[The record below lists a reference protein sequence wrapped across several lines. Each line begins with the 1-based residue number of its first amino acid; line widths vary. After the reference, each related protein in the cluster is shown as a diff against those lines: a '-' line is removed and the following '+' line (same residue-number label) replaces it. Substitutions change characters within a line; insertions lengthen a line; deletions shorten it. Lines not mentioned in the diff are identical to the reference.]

1 MSKKKEE
8 ELQAIKD
15 VSRPAIDAIS
25 MKQPKDQTDEEW
37 LDVKAKAKAEGRNV
51 SDAEYET
58 RYQALLKRYNIKP
71 ENYETSS
78 GGAAT
83 YYEEGK
89 KDSQSEKQGK
99 APTEQKKAPTEQK
112 KAPTEQKKAPT
123 EQKKASSKPT
133 KSKTSTESNTAS
145 KGTKTPPPQYTGRAQ
160 TSKTG
165 SNIPPKNDGKK
176 PPKKDEKNPP
186 KNVDKTPTISDS
198 EQRSYHKPAMEQIA
212 DNKPP
217 THMKH
222 YRGKDLSEVNPIST
236 YIKNSA
242 AKGRQQMEERSIKR
256 RTDVSKYSSQST
268 SKETKETKKKQGKV
282 LTGVTNDDIRSGRSP
297 LTIQAQQ
304 TKKKSPL
311 DTILD
316 KEKKKKFKY
325 KQ

>member
-15 VSRPAIDAIS
+15 VSRPAIDAAS

-37 LDVKAKAKAEGRNV
+37 QGVKAKAKAEGRNV

-112 KAPTEQKKAPT
+112 KA
-123 EQKKASSKPT
+123 SSKPT
-133 KSKTSTESNTAS
+133 KSKTSTKSNTAS
-145 KGTKTPPPQYTGRAQ
+145 KGTKTPPPQSTGRAQ

-165 SNIPPKNDGKK
+165 SNIPPKKGYPKGGYKEENQDVEGINGNAVKTMLYNDRVKLKSRNGRPAK
-176 PPKKDEKNPP
+176 E
-186 KNVDKTPTISDS
+186 SF
-198 EQRSYHKPAMEQIA
+198 KPAETTLASIRSEYQKNLIA
-212 DNKPP
+212 
-217 THMKH
+217 KH
-222 YRGKDLSEVNPIST
+222 KKEVADIRAGRAVKST
-236 YIKNSA
+236 N
-242 AKGRQQMEERSIKR
+242 
-256 RTDVSKYSSQST
+256 
-268 SKETKETKKKQGKV
+268 KKKVATESTFK
-282 LTGVTNDDIRSGRSP
+282 TNSLSIANLRNDY
-297 LTIQAQQ
+297 QQ
-304 TKKKSPL
+304 ELIKKRK
-311 DTILD
+311 
-316 KEKKKKFKY
+316 KEMQK
-325 KQ
+325 

>member
-15 VSRPAIDAIS
+15 VSRPAIDAAS

-37 LDVKAKAKAEGRNV
+37 RGVKAKAKAEGRNV

-78 GGAAT
+78 GGATT

-99 APTEQKKAPTEQK
+99 APS
-112 KAPTEQKKAPT
+112 EQKKAPT

-133 KSKTSTESNTAS
+133 KSKTSTKSNTAS
-145 KGTKTPPPQYTGRAQ
+145 KGTKTPPPQSTGRAQ

-165 SNIPPKNDGKK
+165 SNIPPKKEVK
-176 PPKKDEKNPP
+176 EASKQES
-186 KNVDKTPTISDS
+186 TPSKS
-198 EQRSYHKPAMEQIA
+198 ERPNYPKPAMEHIA
-212 DNKPP
+212 DSKSP
-217 THMKH
+217 THMKN
-222 YRGKDLSEVNPIST
+222 YRGIDLSEVNPIST
-236 YIKNSA
+236 HIKNST

-256 RTDVSKYSSQST
+256 RADVSKYSSQST

-282 LTGVTNDDIRSGRSP
+282 LTGITNDDIRLGRSS

-316 KEKKKKFKY
+316 KEKKKFKY

>member
-15 VSRPAIDAIS
+15 VSRPAIDAAS

-37 LDVKAKAKAEGRNV
+37 RGVKAKAKAEGRNV

-99 APTEQKKAPTEQK
+99 APSEQK

-133 KSKTSTESNTAS
+133 KSKTSTKSNTAS
-145 KGTKTPPPQYTGRAQ
+145 KGTKTPPPQSTGRAQ

-165 SNIPPKNDGKK
+165 SNIPPKKEVK
-176 PPKKDEKNPP
+176 EASKQES
-186 KNVDKTPTISDS
+186 TPSKS
-198 EQRSYHKPAMEQIA
+198 ERPNYPKPAMEHIA
-212 DNKPP
+212 DSKPP
-217 THMKH
+217 THMK
-222 YRGKDLSEVNPIST
+222 YYNRGRDLSGVNPIST
-236 YIKNSA
+236 HIKNSAAYIKNNA
-242 AKGRQQMEERSIKR
+242 AKGRQQMEEGSIKHR
-256 RTDVSKYSSQST
+256 ADIAKYSSQST
-268 SKETKETKKKQGKV
+268 SKETKETKKK
-282 LTGVTNDDIRSGRSP
+282 SP
-297 LTIQAQQ
+297 LEII
-304 TKKKSPL
+304 S
-311 DTILD
+311 D
-316 KEKKKKFKY
+316 KEKKKFKY

>member
-15 VSRPAIDAIS
+15 VSRPAIDAAS

-37 LDVKAKAKAEGRNV
+37 QGVKAKAKAEGRNV

-112 KAPTEQKKAPT
+112 KAPTEQKKA
-123 EQKKASSKPT
+123 SSKPT
-133 KSKTSTESNTAS
+133 KSKTSTKSNTAS
-145 KGTKTPPPQYTGRAQ
+145 KGTKTPPPQSTGRAQ

-165 SNIPPKNDGKK
+165 SNIPPKKGYPKGGYKEENQDVEGINRNAVKTMLYNDRVKLKSRNGRPAK
-176 PPKKDEKNPP
+176 E
-186 KNVDKTPTISDS
+186 SF
-198 EQRSYHKPAMEQIA
+198 KPAETTVASIRSEYQKNLTAKHKKEVA
-212 DNKPP
+212 DIRAGRAVK
-217 THMKH
+217 
-222 YRGKDLSEVNPIST
+222 ST
-236 YIKNSA
+236 N
-242 AKGRQQMEERSIKR
+242 
-256 RTDVSKYSSQST
+256 
-268 SKETKETKKKQGKV
+268 KKKVATEPTFK
-282 LTGVTNDDIRSGRSP
+282 TNSLSIANLRNDY
-297 LTIQAQQ
+297 QQ
-304 TKKKSPL
+304 ELIKKRK
-311 DTILD
+311 
-316 KEKKKKFKY
+316 KEMQK
-325 KQ
+325 

>member
-15 VSRPAIDAIS
+15 VSRPAIDAAS

-37 LDVKAKAKAEGRNV
+37 QGVKAKAKAEGRNV

-99 APTEQKKAPTEQK
+99 APSEQK

-133 KSKTSTESNTAS
+133 KSKTSTKSNTAS
-145 KGTKTPPPQYTGRAQ
+145 KGTKTPPPQSTGRAQ
-160 TSKTG
+160 TSKGG
-165 SNIPPKNDGKK
+165 SKV
-176 PPKKDEKNPP
+176 PPKKGYP
-186 KNVDKTPTISDS
+186 KGGYKEENQDVEGINGNAVKTMLYNDRVKLKSRNGRPAKESLPTFKTNSLS
-198 EQRSYHKPAMEQIA
+198 IA
-212 DNKPP
+212 NLRND
-217 THMKH
+217 
-222 YRGKDLSEVNPIST
+222 YQQEL
-236 YIKNSA
+236 IK
-242 AKGRQQMEERSIKR
+242 KR
-256 RTDVSKYSSQST
+256 K
-268 SKETKETKKKQGKV
+268 KEMQK
-282 LTGVTNDDIRSGRSP
+282 
-297 LTIQAQQ
+297 
-304 TKKKSPL
+304 
-311 DTILD
+311 
-316 KEKKKKFKY
+316 
-325 KQ
+325 

>member
-15 VSRPAIDAIS
+15 VSRPAIDAAS

-37 LDVKAKAKAEGRNV
+37 QGVKAKAKAEGRNV

-112 KAPTEQKKAPT
+112 KAPTEQKKA
-123 EQKKASSKPT
+123 SSKPT
-133 KSKTSTESNTAS
+133 KSKTSTKSNTAS
-145 KGTKTPPPQYTGRAQ
+145 KGTKTPPPQSTGRAQ

-165 SNIPPKNDGKK
+165 SNIPPKKGYPKGGYKEENQDVEGINGNAVKTMLYNDRVKLKSRNGRPAK
-176 PPKKDEKNPP
+176 E
-186 KNVDKTPTISDS
+186 SF
-198 EQRSYHKPAMEQIA
+198 KPAETTLASIRSEYQKNLIA
-212 DNKPP
+212 
-217 THMKH
+217 KH
-222 YRGKDLSEVNPIST
+222 KKEVADIRAGRAVKST
-236 YIKNSA
+236 N
-242 AKGRQQMEERSIKR
+242 
-256 RTDVSKYSSQST
+256 
-268 SKETKETKKKQGKV
+268 KKKVATESTFK
-282 LTGVTNDDIRSGRSP
+282 TNSLSIANLRNDY
-297 LTIQAQQ
+297 QQ
-304 TKKKSPL
+304 ELIKKRK
-311 DTILD
+311 
-316 KEKKKKFKY
+316 KEMQK
-325 KQ
+325 

>member
-15 VSRPAIDAIS
+15 VSRPAIDAAS

-37 LDVKAKAKAEGRNV
+37 QGVKAKAKAEGRNV

-99 APTEQKKAPTEQK
+99 APSEQKKAPTEQKKAPTEQKKAPTEQKKAPTEQK

-133 KSKTSTESNTAS
+133 KSKTSTKSNTAS
-145 KGTKTPPPQYTGRAQ
+145 KGTKTPPPQSTGRAQ
-160 TSKTG
+160 TSKGG
-165 SNIPPKNDGKK
+165 SKV
-176 PPKKDEKNPP
+176 PPKKGYP
-186 KNVDKTPTISDS
+186 KGGYKEENQDVEGINGNAVKTMLYNDRVKLKSRNGRPAKESLPTFKTNSLS
-198 EQRSYHKPAMEQIA
+198 IA
-212 DNKPP
+212 NLRND
-217 THMKH
+217 
-222 YRGKDLSEVNPIST
+222 Y
-236 YIKNSA
+236 
-242 AKGRQQMEERSIKR
+242 QQELLKKR
-256 RTDVSKYSSQST
+256 K
-268 SKETKETKKKQGKV
+268 KEMQK
-282 LTGVTNDDIRSGRSP
+282 
-297 LTIQAQQ
+297 
-304 TKKKSPL
+304 
-311 DTILD
+311 
-316 KEKKKKFKY
+316 
-325 KQ
+325 

>member
-15 VSRPAIDAIS
+15 VSRPAIDAAS

-37 LDVKAKAKAEGRNV
+37 QGVKAKAKAEGRNV

-99 APTEQKKAPTEQK
+99 APSEQK

-133 KSKTSTESNTAS
+133 KSKTSTKSNTAS
-145 KGTKTPPPQYTGRAQ
+145 KGTKTPPPQSTGSTQ

-165 SNIPPKNDGKK
+165 SNIPPKKGYPKGGYKEENQDVEGINRNAVKTMLYNDRVKLKSRNGRPAK
-176 PPKKDEKNPP
+176 E
-186 KNVDKTPTISDS
+186 SF
-198 EQRSYHKPAMEQIA
+198 KPAETTVASIRSEYQKNLTAKHKKEVA
-212 DNKPP
+212 DIRAGRAVK
-217 THMKH
+217 
-222 YRGKDLSEVNPIST
+222 ST
-236 YIKNSA
+236 N
-242 AKGRQQMEERSIKR
+242 
-256 RTDVSKYSSQST
+256 
-268 SKETKETKKKQGKV
+268 KKKVATEPTFK
-282 LTGVTNDDIRSGRSP
+282 TNSLSIANLRNDY
-297 LTIQAQQ
+297 QQ
-304 TKKKSPL
+304 ELIKKRK
-311 DTILD
+311 
-316 KEKKKKFKY
+316 KEMQK
-325 KQ
+325 

>member
-15 VSRPAIDAIS
+15 VSRPAIDAAS

-37 LDVKAKAKAEGRNV
+37 QGVKAKAKAEGRNV

-99 APTEQKKAPTEQK
+99 APSEQK

-133 KSKTSTESNTAS
+133 KSKTSTKSNTAS
-145 KGTKTPPPQYTGRAQ
+145 KGTKTPPPQSTGRAQ
-160 TSKTG
+160 TTKTG
-165 SNIPPKNDGKK
+165 SNIPPKKGYPKGGYKEENQDVEGINGNAVKTMLYNDRVKLK
-176 PPKKDEKNPP
+176 
-186 KNVDKTPTISDS
+186 S
-198 EQRSYHKPAMEQIA
+198 
-212 DNKPP
+212 
-217 THMKH
+217 
-222 YRGKDLSEVNPIST
+222 
-236 YIKNSA
+236 
-242 AKGRQQMEERSIKR
+242 
-256 RTDVSKYSSQST
+256 
-268 SKETKETKKKQGKV
+268 
-282 LTGVTNDDIRSGRSP
+282 RSGRPAKEFFKPAETTLASIRSEYQKN
-297 LTIQAQQ
+297 LIAKHKKEIADIRAGRAVKSTN
-304 TKKKSPL
+304 KKKVATEPTFKPNSL
-311 DTILD
+311 SIATLRNDYQQELITKRK
-316 KEKKKKFKY
+316 KEMQK
-325 KQ
+325 

>member
-15 VSRPAIDAIS
+15 VSRPAIDAAS

-37 LDVKAKAKAEGRNV
+37 QGVKTKAKAEGRNV

-112 KAPTEQKKAPT
+112 KA
-123 EQKKASSKPT
+123 SSKPT
-133 KSKTSTESNTAS
+133 KSKTSTKSNTAS
-145 KGTKTPPPQYTGRAQ
+145 KGTKTPPPQSTRRAQ

-165 SNIPPKNDGKK
+165 SNIPPKKGYPKGGYKEENQDVEGINRNAVKTMLYNDRVKLKSRNGRPAK
-176 PPKKDEKNPP
+176 E
-186 KNVDKTPTISDS
+186 SF
-198 EQRSYHKPAMEQIA
+198 KPAETTVASIRSEYQKNLTAKHKKEVA
-212 DNKPP
+212 DIRAGRAVK
-217 THMKH
+217 
-222 YRGKDLSEVNPIST
+222 ST
-236 YIKNSA
+236 N
-242 AKGRQQMEERSIKR
+242 
-256 RTDVSKYSSQST
+256 
-268 SKETKETKKKQGKV
+268 KKKVATEPTFK
-282 LTGVTNDDIRSGRSP
+282 TNSLSIANLRNDY
-297 LTIQAQQ
+297 QQ
-304 TKKKSPL
+304 ELIKKRK
-311 DTILD
+311 
-316 KEKKKKFKY
+316 KEMQK
-325 KQ
+325 

>member
-15 VSRPAIDAIS
+15 VSRPAIDAAS

-37 LDVKAKAKAEGRNV
+37 QGVKAKAKAEGRNV

-99 APTEQKKAPTEQK
+99 APTEQKKA
-112 KAPTEQKKAPT
+112 
-123 EQKKASSKPT
+123 SSKPT
-133 KSKTSTESNTAS
+133 KSKTSTKSNTAS
-145 KGTKTPPPQYTGRAQ
+145 KGTKTPPPQSTGRAQ

-165 SNIPPKNDGKK
+165 SNIPPKKEVK
-176 PPKKDEKNPP
+176 EAPKQES
-186 KNVDKTPTISDS
+186 TPSKS
-198 EQRSYHKPAMEQIA
+198 ERTNYPKPAMEHIA
-212 DNKPP
+212 DSKTPVSF
-217 THMKH
+217 K
-222 YRGKDLSEVNPIST
+222 Y
-236 YIKNSA
+236 Y
-242 AKGRQQMEERSIKR
+242 KGRDMSNIKPVSSFIKKSSGEGKGRMEERSIKR
-256 RTDVSKYSSQST
+256 RADVSKYSSQST
-268 SKETKETKKKQGKV
+268 SKETKKKQGKV
-282 LTGVTNDDIRSGRSP
+282 LTGITNDDIRLGRSP

-316 KEKKKKFKY
+316 KEKKKFKY

>member
-15 VSRPAIDAIS
+15 VSRPAIDAAS

-37 LDVKAKAKAEGRNV
+37 QGVKAKAKAEGRNV

-99 APTEQKKAPTEQK
+99 APSEQK

-133 KSKTSTESNTAS
+133 KSKTSTKSNTAS
-145 KGTKTPPPQYTGRAQ
+145 KGTKTAPPQSIGRAQ
-160 TSKTG
+160 TSKGG
-165 SNIPPKNDGKK
+165 SKV
-176 PPKKDEKNPP
+176 PPKKGYP
-186 KNVDKTPTISDS
+186 KGGYKEENQDVEGINGNAVKTMLYNDRVKLKSRNGRPAKESF
-198 EQRSYHKPAMEQIA
+198 KPAFKTNSLSIA
-212 DNKPP
+212 NLRND
-217 THMKH
+217 
-222 YRGKDLSEVNPIST
+222 Y
-236 YIKNSA
+236 
-242 AKGRQQMEERSIKR
+242 QQELLKKR
-256 RTDVSKYSSQST
+256 K
-268 SKETKETKKKQGKV
+268 KEMQK
-282 LTGVTNDDIRSGRSP
+282 
-297 LTIQAQQ
+297 
-304 TKKKSPL
+304 
-311 DTILD
+311 
-316 KEKKKKFKY
+316 
-325 KQ
+325 

>member
-15 VSRPAIDAIS
+15 VSRPAIDAVS

-37 LDVKAKAKAEGRNV
+37 RGVKAKAKAEGRNV

-99 APTEQKKAPTEQK
+99 APSEQK

-133 KSKTSTESNTAS
+133 KSKTSTKSNTAS
-145 KGTKTPPPQYTGRAQ
+145 KGTKTPPPQSTGRAQ

-165 SNIPPKNDGKK
+165 SNIPPKKEVK
-176 PPKKDEKNPP
+176 EASKQES
-186 KNVDKTPTISDS
+186 TPSKS
-198 EQRSYHKPAMEQIA
+198 ERPNYPKPAMEHIA
-212 DNKPP
+212 DSKPP
-217 THMKH
+217 THMT
-222 YRGKDLSEVNPIST
+222 YYNRGIDLSEVNPIST
-236 YIKNSA
+236 YIKNNA

-256 RTDVSKYSSQST
+256 RADVSKYSSQST

-282 LTGVTNDDIRSGRSP
+282 LTGITNDDIRLGRSS

-316 KEKKKKFKY
+316 KEKKKFKY

>member
-15 VSRPAIDAIS
+15 VSRPAIDAAS

-37 LDVKAKAKAEGRNV
+37 QGVKAKAKAEGRNV

-99 APTEQKKAPTEQK
+99 APS
-112 KAPTEQKKAPT
+112 EQKKAPT

-133 KSKTSTESNTAS
+133 KSKTSTKSNTAS
-145 KGTKTPPPQYTGRAQ
+145 KGTKTPPPQSTGRAQ

-165 SNIPPKNDGKK
+165 SNIPPKKGYPKGGYKEENQDVEGINRNAVKTMLYNDRVKLKSRNGRPAK
-176 PPKKDEKNPP
+176 E
-186 KNVDKTPTISDS
+186 SF
-198 EQRSYHKPAMEQIA
+198 KPAETTVASIRSEYQKNLTAKHKKEVA
-212 DNKPP
+212 DIRAGRAVK
-217 THMKH
+217 
-222 YRGKDLSEVNPIST
+222 ST
-236 YIKNSA
+236 N
-242 AKGRQQMEERSIKR
+242 
-256 RTDVSKYSSQST
+256 
-268 SKETKETKKKQGKV
+268 KKKVATEPTFK
-282 LTGVTNDDIRSGRSP
+282 TNSLSIANLRNDY
-297 LTIQAQQ
+297 QQ
-304 TKKKSPL
+304 ELIKKRK
-311 DTILD
+311 
-316 KEKKKKFKY
+316 KEMQK
-325 KQ
+325 

>member
-15 VSRPAIDAIS
+15 VSRPAIDAAS

-37 LDVKAKAKAEGRNV
+37 HGVKAKAKAEGRNV

-99 APTEQKKAPTEQK
+99 ASS
-112 KAPTEQKKAPT
+112 EQKKAPT

-133 KSKTSTESNTAS
+133 KSKTSTKSNTAS
-145 KGTKTPPPQYTGRAQ
+145 KGTKTPPPQSTGRAQ

-165 SNIPPKNDGKK
+165 SNIPPKKEVKEAPKKGEKTHPVGGWKEENQDVNNINNSRAKTMLYNDRVKLKTQKERPKSSSFTRAKTTVASLRNEYQQELIKKHKKEMAGLGTDKPQVKKQKSTESKK
-176 PPKKDEKNPP
+176 PQSKSLSIASLRNEYQQELIKK
-186 KNVDKTPTISDS
+186 
-198 EQRSYHKPAMEQIA
+198 HKKEM
-212 DNKPP
+212 
-217 THMKH
+217 
-222 YRGKDLSEVNPIST
+222 
-236 YIKNSA
+236 
-242 AKGRQQMEERSIKR
+242 
-256 RTDVSKYSSQST
+256 SK
-268 SKETKETKKKQGKV
+268 
-282 LTGVTNDDIRSGRSP
+282 
-297 LTIQAQQ
+297 
-304 TKKKSPL
+304 
-311 DTILD
+311 
-316 KEKKKKFKY
+316 
-325 KQ
+325 

>member
-15 VSRPAIDAIS
+15 VSRPAIDAAS

-37 LDVKAKAKAEGRNV
+37 QGVKAKAKAEGRNV

-99 APTEQKKAPTEQK
+99 APSEQK

-133 KSKTSTESNTAS
+133 KSKTSTKSNTAS
-145 KGTKTPPPQYTGRAQ
+145 KGTKTPPPQSTGRAQ

-165 SNIPPKNDGKK
+165 SNIPPKKGYPKGGYKEENQDVEGINRNAVKTMLYNDRVKLKSRNGRPAKESLPTFKTNSLSIANLRNDYQQELIKK
-176 PPKKDEKNPP
+176 RKKEMQK
-186 KNVDKTPTISDS
+186 
-198 EQRSYHKPAMEQIA
+198 
-212 DNKPP
+212 
-217 THMKH
+217 
-222 YRGKDLSEVNPIST
+222 
-236 YIKNSA
+236 
-242 AKGRQQMEERSIKR
+242 
-256 RTDVSKYSSQST
+256 
-268 SKETKETKKKQGKV
+268 
-282 LTGVTNDDIRSGRSP
+282 
-297 LTIQAQQ
+297 
-304 TKKKSPL
+304 
-311 DTILD
+311 
-316 KEKKKKFKY
+316 
-325 KQ
+325 

>member
-15 VSRPAIDAIS
+15 VSRPAIDAAS

-37 LDVKAKAKAEGRNV
+37 QGVKAKAKAEGRNV

-99 APTEQKKAPTEQK
+99 APSEQKKAPTEQK

-133 KSKTSTESNTAS
+133 KSKTSTKSNTAS
-145 KGTKTPPPQYTGRAQ
+145 KGTKTPPPQSTGRAQ
-160 TSKTG
+160 TSKT
-165 SNIPPKNDGKK
+165 SSKVPPKNDGKK
-176 PPKKDEKNPP
+176 PPKKDEKKPP
-186 KNVDKTPTISDS
+186 KNEDKTPTISDS
-198 EQRSYHKPAMEQIA
+198 KQRSYHKPAMEQIA

-217 THMKH
+217 THKKY
-222 YRGKDLSEVNPIST
+222 YRGIDLSEVNPIST
-236 YIKNSA
+236 RIKNSA

-256 RTDVSKYSSQST
+256 RADVSKYSSQST
-268 SKETKETKKKQGKV
+268 SKETK
-282 LTGVTNDDIRSGRSP
+282 
-297 LTIQAQQ
+297 
-304 TKKKSPL
+304 KKSPL

-316 KEKKKKFKY
+316 IEKKKFKY
-325 KQ
+325 TQ

>member
-15 VSRPAIDAIS
+15 VSRPAIDAAS

-37 LDVKAKAKAEGRNV
+37 QGVKAKAKAEGRNV

-99 APTEQKKAPTEQK
+99 APSEQK

-133 KSKTSTESNTAS
+133 KSKTSTKSNTAS
-145 KGTKTPPPQYTGRAQ
+145 KGTKTPPPQSTGRAQ

-165 SNIPPKNDGKK
+165 SKV
-176 PPKKDEKNPP
+176 PPKKGYP
-186 KNVDKTPTISDS
+186 KGGYKEENQDVEGINRNAVKTMLYNDRVKLKSRNGRPAKESF
-198 EQRSYHKPAMEQIA
+198 KPAETTVASIRSEYQKNLTAKHKKEVA
-212 DNKPP
+212 DIRAGRAVK
-217 THMKH
+217 
-222 YRGKDLSEVNPIST
+222 ST
-236 YIKNSA
+236 N
-242 AKGRQQMEERSIKR
+242 
-256 RTDVSKYSSQST
+256 
-268 SKETKETKKKQGKV
+268 KKKVATEPTFK
-282 LTGVTNDDIRSGRSP
+282 TNSLSIANLRNDY
-297 LTIQAQQ
+297 QQ
-304 TKKKSPL
+304 ELIKKRK
-311 DTILD
+311 
-316 KEKKKKFKY
+316 KEMQK
-325 KQ
+325 

>member
-15 VSRPAIDAIS
+15 VSRPAIDAES

-37 LDVKAKAKAEGRNV
+37 QGVKAKAKAEGRNV

-99 APTEQKKAPTEQK
+99 APS
-112 KAPTEQKKAPT
+112 EQKKAPT

-133 KSKTSTESNTAS
+133 KSKTSTKSNTAS
-145 KGTKTPPPQYTGRAQ
+145 KGTKTPPPQSTGRAQ

-165 SNIPPKNDGKK
+165 SNIPPKKGYPKGGYKEENQDVEGINRNAVKTMLYNDRVKLKSRNGRPAK
-176 PPKKDEKNPP
+176 E
-186 KNVDKTPTISDS
+186 SF
-198 EQRSYHKPAMEQIA
+198 KPAETTVASIRSEYQKNLTAKHKKEVA
-212 DNKPP
+212 DIRAGRAVK
-217 THMKH
+217 
-222 YRGKDLSEVNPIST
+222 ST
-236 YIKNSA
+236 N
-242 AKGRQQMEERSIKR
+242 
-256 RTDVSKYSSQST
+256 
-268 SKETKETKKKQGKV
+268 KKKVATEPTFK
-282 LTGVTNDDIRSGRSP
+282 TNSLSIANLRNDY
-297 LTIQAQQ
+297 QQ
-304 TKKKSPL
+304 ELIKKRK
-311 DTILD
+311 
-316 KEKKKKFKY
+316 KEMQK
-325 KQ
+325 

>member
-15 VSRPAIDAIS
+15 VSRPAIDAAS

-37 LDVKAKAKAEGRNV
+37 QGVKAKAKAEGRNV

-99 APTEQKKAPTEQK
+99 APS
-112 KAPTEQKKAPT
+112 EQKKAPT

-133 KSKTSTESNTAS
+133 KSKTSTKSNTAS
-145 KGTKTPPPQYTGRAQ
+145 KGTKTPPPQSTGRAQ

-165 SNIPPKNDGKK
+165 SNIPPKKGYPKGGYKEENQDVEGINRNAVKTMLYNDRVKLKSRNGRPAK
-176 PPKKDEKNPP
+176 E
-186 KNVDKTPTISDS
+186 SF
-198 EQRSYHKPAMEQIA
+198 KPAETTVASIRSEYQNNLTAKHKKEVA
-212 DNKPP
+212 DIRAGRAVK
-217 THMKH
+217 
-222 YRGKDLSEVNPIST
+222 ST
-236 YIKNSA
+236 N
-242 AKGRQQMEERSIKR
+242 
-256 RTDVSKYSSQST
+256 
-268 SKETKETKKKQGKV
+268 KKKVATEPTFK
-282 LTGVTNDDIRSGRSP
+282 TNSLSIANLRNDY
-297 LTIQAQQ
+297 QQ
-304 TKKKSPL
+304 ELIKKRK
-311 DTILD
+311 
-316 KEKKKKFKY
+316 KEMQK
-325 KQ
+325 

>member
-15 VSRPAIDAIS
+15 VSRPAIDAAS

-37 LDVKAKAKAEGRNV
+37 QGVKAKAKAEGRNV

-112 KAPTEQKKAPT
+112 KAPTEQKKA
-123 EQKKASSKPT
+123 SSKPT
-133 KSKTSTESNTAS
+133 KSKTSTKSNTAS
-145 KGTKTPPPQYTGRAQ
+145 KGTKTPPPQSTGRAQ

-165 SNIPPKNDGKK
+165 SNIPPKKGYPKGGYKEENQDVEGINGNAVKTMLYNDRVKLKSRNGRPAK
-176 PPKKDEKNPP
+176 E
-186 KNVDKTPTISDS
+186 SF
-198 EQRSYHKPAMEQIA
+198 KPAETTLASIRSEYQKNLTAKHKKEVA
-212 DNKPP
+212 DI
-217 THMKH
+217 
-222 YRGKDLSEVNPIST
+222 RAGKAVKST
-236 YIKNSA
+236 N
-242 AKGRQQMEERSIKR
+242 
-256 RTDVSKYSSQST
+256 
-268 SKETKETKKKQGKV
+268 KKKVATEPTFK
-282 LTGVTNDDIRSGRSP
+282 TNSLSIANLRNDH
-297 LTIQAQQ
+297 QQ
-304 TKKKSPL
+304 ELIKKRK
-311 DTILD
+311 
-316 KEKKKKFKY
+316 KEMQK
-325 KQ
+325 

>member
-15 VSRPAIDAIS
+15 VSRPAIDAAS

-37 LDVKAKAKAEGRNV
+37 QGVKAKAKAEGRNV

-112 KAPTEQKKAPT
+112 KAPTEQKKA
-123 EQKKASSKPT
+123 SSKPT
-133 KSKTSTESNTAS
+133 KSKTNTKSNTAS
-145 KGTKTPPPQYTGRAQ
+145 KGTKTPPPQSTGRAQ

-165 SNIPPKNDGKK
+165 SNIPPKKGYPKGGYKEENQDVEGINRNAVKTMLYNDRVKLKSRNGRPAKESFKPTFKTNSLSIANLRNDYQQELIKK
-176 PPKKDEKNPP
+176 RKKEMQK
-186 KNVDKTPTISDS
+186 
-198 EQRSYHKPAMEQIA
+198 
-212 DNKPP
+212 
-217 THMKH
+217 
-222 YRGKDLSEVNPIST
+222 
-236 YIKNSA
+236 
-242 AKGRQQMEERSIKR
+242 
-256 RTDVSKYSSQST
+256 
-268 SKETKETKKKQGKV
+268 
-282 LTGVTNDDIRSGRSP
+282 
-297 LTIQAQQ
+297 
-304 TKKKSPL
+304 
-311 DTILD
+311 
-316 KEKKKKFKY
+316 
-325 KQ
+325 

>member
-15 VSRPAIDAIS
+15 VSRPAIDAAS

-37 LDVKAKAKAEGRNV
+37 LGVKAKAKAEGRNV

-89 KDSQSEKQGK
+89 KDTQSEKQGK
-99 APTEQKKAPTEQK
+99 APSEQKKAPS
-112 KAPTEQKKAPT
+112 

-133 KSKTSTESNTAS
+133 KSKTSTKSNTAS
-145 KGTKTPPPQYTGRAQ
+145 KGTKTPPPQSTGRAQ

-165 SNIPPKNDGKK
+165 SNT
-176 PPKKDEKNPP
+176 PPKKEVKEASKQESTPSKSERPNYP
-186 KNVDKTPTISDS
+186 KS
-198 EQRSYHKPAMEQIA
+198 AMEHIA
-212 DNKPP
+212 DSKPP
-217 THMKH
+217 THMKY
-222 YRGKDLSEVNPIST
+222 YRGIDLSEVNPIST
-236 YIKNSA
+236 HIKNST

-256 RTDVSKYSSQST
+256 RADVSKYSSQST

-282 LTGVTNDDIRSGRSP
+282 LTGITNDDIRLGRSP

-316 KEKKKKFKY
+316 KEKKKFKY

>member
-15 VSRPAIDAIS
+15 VSRPAIDAAS

-37 LDVKAKAKAEGRNV
+37 QGVKAKAKAEGRNV

-112 KAPTEQKKAPT
+112 KAPTEQKKA
-123 EQKKASSKPT
+123 SSKPT
-133 KSKTSTESNTAS
+133 KSKTSTKSNTAS
-145 KGTKTPPPQYTGRAQ
+145 KGTKTPPPQSTGRAQ

-165 SNIPPKNDGKK
+165 SNIPPKKGYPKGGYKEENQDVEGINRNAVKTMLYNDRVKLK
-176 PPKKDEKNPP
+176 
-186 KNVDKTPTISDS
+186 S
-198 EQRSYHKPAMEQIA
+198 
-212 DNKPP
+212 
-217 THMKH
+217 
-222 YRGKDLSEVNPIST
+222 
-236 YIKNSA
+236 
-242 AKGRQQMEERSIKR
+242 
-256 RTDVSKYSSQST
+256 
-268 SKETKETKKKQGKV
+268 
-282 LTGVTNDDIRSGRSP
+282 RSGRPAKEPTFKTNS
-297 LTIQAQQ
+297 LSIANLRNDYQQ
-304 TKKKSPL
+304 ELIKKRK
-311 DTILD
+311 
-316 KEKKKKFKY
+316 KEMQK
-325 KQ
+325 

>member
-15 VSRPAIDAIS
+15 VSRPAIDAAS

-37 LDVKAKAKAEGRNV
+37 QGVKAKAKAEGRNV

-89 KDSQSEKQGK
+89 KDTQSEKQGK
-99 APTEQKKAPTEQK
+99 APSEQKKAPTEQK
-112 KAPTEQKKAPT
+112 KAPSEQKKAPSEQKKALT

-133 KSKTSTESNTAS
+133 KSKTSTKSNTAS
-145 KGTKTPPPQYTGRAQ
+145 KGTKTPPPQSTGRAQ

-165 SNIPPKNDGKK
+165 SNIPPKKEVK
-176 PPKKDEKNPP
+176 EASKQES
-186 KNVDKTPTISDS
+186 TPSKS
-198 EQRSYHKPAMEQIA
+198 ERPNYPKPAMEHIA
-212 DNKPP
+212 DSKTPVSF
-217 THMKH
+217 K
-222 YRGKDLSEVNPIST
+222 Y
-236 YIKNSA
+236 Y
-242 AKGRQQMEERSIKR
+242 KGRDMSNIKSVSSFIKKSSEEGKGRMEERSKR
-256 RTDVSKYSSQST
+256 RRADIMKYSPQSASDT
-268 SKETKETKKKQGKV
+268 TEKKQGKTSTKTV
-282 LTGVTNDDIRSGRSP
+282 NADIGYERKP
-297 LTIQAQQ
+297 LTIQAPQ
-304 TKKKSPL
+304 TKNKSQL
-311 DTILD
+311 DTILE
-316 KEKKKKFKY
+316 KEKKKFKY

>member
-15 VSRPAIDAIS
+15 VSRPAIDAVS

-37 LDVKAKAKAEGRNV
+37 QGVKAKAKAEGRNV

-99 APTEQKKAPTEQK
+99 APS
-112 KAPTEQKKAPT
+112 EQKKAPT

-133 KSKTSTESNTAS
+133 KSKTSTKSNTAS
-145 KGTKTPPPQYTGRAQ
+145 KGTKTPPPQFTGRAQ

-165 SNIPPKNDGKK
+165 SNIPPKKEVK
-176 PPKKDEKNPP
+176 EPPKKGNKTHPAEGWKEENQDVNNINNSRAKTMLYNDRVKLKIQKERP
-186 KNVDKTPTISDS
+186 KSSSFTRAKTTVSSLRNEYQQELIKK
-198 EQRSYHKPAMEQIA
+198 HKKEMAGLST
-212 DNKPP
+212 NKPN
-217 THMKH
+217 
-222 YRGKDLSEVNPIST
+222 V
-236 YIKNSA
+236 
-242 AKGRQQMEERSIKR
+242 
-256 RTDVSKYSSQST
+256 
-268 SKETKETKKKQGKV
+268 KKQKSTEPKKPQSKS
-282 LTGVTNDDIRSGRSP
+282 LSIASLRNEY
-297 LTIQAQQ
+297 QQ
-304 TKKKSPL
+304 ELIKKHK
-311 DTILD
+311 
-316 KEKKKKFKY
+316 KEMSK
-325 KQ
+325 

>member
-15 VSRPAIDAIS
+15 VSRPAIDAAS

-37 LDVKAKAKAEGRNV
+37 QGVKAKAKAEGRNV

-99 APTEQKKAPTEQK
+99 APSEQKKAPTEQKKAPTEQK

-133 KSKTSTESNTAS
+133 KSKTSTKSNTAS
-145 KGTKTPPPQYTGRAQ
+145 KGTKTPPPQSTGRAQ

-165 SNIPPKNDGKK
+165 SNIPPKKGYPKGGYKEENQDVEGINRNAVKTMLYNDRVKLKSRNGRPAK
-176 PPKKDEKNPP
+176 E
-186 KNVDKTPTISDS
+186 SF
-198 EQRSYHKPAMEQIA
+198 KPAETTVASIRSEYQKNLTAKHKKEVA
-212 DNKPP
+212 DIRAGRAVK
-217 THMKH
+217 
-222 YRGKDLSEVNPIST
+222 ST
-236 YIKNSA
+236 N
-242 AKGRQQMEERSIKR
+242 
-256 RTDVSKYSSQST
+256 
-268 SKETKETKKKQGKV
+268 KKKVATEPTFK
-282 LTGVTNDDIRSGRSP
+282 TNSLSIANLRNDY
-297 LTIQAQQ
+297 QQ
-304 TKKKSPL
+304 ELIKKRK
-311 DTILD
+311 
-316 KEKKKKFKY
+316 KEMQK
-325 KQ
+325 

>member
-15 VSRPAIDAIS
+15 VSRPAIDAVS

-37 LDVKAKAKAEGRNV
+37 QGVKAKAKAEGRNV

-99 APTEQKKAPTEQK
+99 APS
-112 KAPTEQKKAPT
+112 EQKKAPT

-133 KSKTSTESNTAS
+133 KSKTSTKSNTAS
-145 KGTKTPPPQYTGRAQ
+145 KGTKTPPPQSTGRAQ

-165 SNIPPKNDGKK
+165 SNIPPKKGYPKGGYKEENQDVEGINGNAVKTMLYNDRVKLKSRNGRPAK
-176 PPKKDEKNPP
+176 E
-186 KNVDKTPTISDS
+186 SF
-198 EQRSYHKPAMEQIA
+198 KPAETTVASIRSEYQKNLTAKHKKEVA
-212 DNKPP
+212 DIRAGRAVK
-217 THMKH
+217 
-222 YRGKDLSEVNPIST
+222 ST
-236 YIKNSA
+236 N
-242 AKGRQQMEERSIKR
+242 
-256 RTDVSKYSSQST
+256 
-268 SKETKETKKKQGKV
+268 KKKVATEPTFK
-282 LTGVTNDDIRSGRSP
+282 TNSLSIANLRNDY
-297 LTIQAQQ
+297 QQ
-304 TKKKSPL
+304 ELIKKRK
-311 DTILD
+311 
-316 KEKKKKFKY
+316 KEMQK
-325 KQ
+325 

>member
-15 VSRPAIDAIS
+15 VSRPAIDAAS

-37 LDVKAKAKAEGRNV
+37 QGVKAKAKAEGRNV

-112 KAPTEQKKAPT
+112 KAPTK
-123 EQKKASSKPT
+123 QKKASSKPT
-133 KSKTSTESNTAS
+133 KSNTSTKSNTAS
-145 KGTKTPPPQYTGRAQ
+145 KGTKTPPPQSTGSTQ

-165 SNIPPKNDGKK
+165 SNIPPKKGYPKGGYKEENQDVEGINGNAVKTMLYNDRVKLKSRNGRPAK
-176 PPKKDEKNPP
+176 E
-186 KNVDKTPTISDS
+186 SF
-198 EQRSYHKPAMEQIA
+198 KPAETTLASIRSEYQKNLIA
-212 DNKPP
+212 
-217 THMKH
+217 KH
-222 YRGKDLSEVNPIST
+222 KKEVADIRAGRAVKST
-236 YIKNSA
+236 N
-242 AKGRQQMEERSIKR
+242 
-256 RTDVSKYSSQST
+256 
-268 SKETKETKKKQGKV
+268 KKKVATESTFK
-282 LTGVTNDDIRSGRSP
+282 TNSLSIANLRNDY
-297 LTIQAQQ
+297 QQ
-304 TKKKSPL
+304 ELIKKRK
-311 DTILD
+311 
-316 KEKKKKFKY
+316 KEMQK
-325 KQ
+325 

>member
-15 VSRPAIDAIS
+15 VSRPAIDAAS

-37 LDVKAKAKAEGRNV
+37 QGVKAKAKAEGRNV

-99 APTEQKKAPTEQK
+99 APSEQK

-133 KSKTSTESNTAS
+133 KSKTSTKSNTAS
-145 KGTKTPPPQYTGRAQ
+145 KGTKTPPPQSTGRAQ

-165 SNIPPKNDGKK
+165 SNIPPKKGYPKGGYKEENQDVEGINGNAVKTMLYNDRVKLKSRNGRPAK
-176 PPKKDEKNPP
+176 E
-186 KNVDKTPTISDS
+186 SF
-198 EQRSYHKPAMEQIA
+198 KPAETTLASIRSEYQKNLIA
-212 DNKPP
+212 
-217 THMKH
+217 KH
-222 YRGKDLSEVNPIST
+222 KKEVADIRAGRAVKST
-236 YIKNSA
+236 N
-242 AKGRQQMEERSIKR
+242 
-256 RTDVSKYSSQST
+256 
-268 SKETKETKKKQGKV
+268 KKKVATESTFK
-282 LTGVTNDDIRSGRSP
+282 TNSLSIANLRNDY
-297 LTIQAQQ
+297 QQ
-304 TKKKSPL
+304 ELIKKRK
-311 DTILD
+311 
-316 KEKKKKFKY
+316 KEMQK
-325 KQ
+325 

>member
-15 VSRPAIDAIS
+15 VSRPAIDAAS

-37 LDVKAKAKAEGRNV
+37 QGVKAKAKAEGRNV

-99 APTEQKKAPTEQK
+99 APSEQK

-133 KSKTSTESNTAS
+133 KSKTSTKSNTAS
-145 KGTKTPPPQYTGRAQ
+145 KGTKTPPPQSTGRAQ

-165 SNIPPKNDGKK
+165 SNIPPKKGYPKGGYKEENQDVEGINGSAVKTMLYNDRVKLKSRNGRPAK
-176 PPKKDEKNPP
+176 E
-186 KNVDKTPTISDS
+186 SF
-198 EQRSYHKPAMEQIA
+198 KPAETTAASIRSAYQKNLTAKHKKEVA
-212 DNKPP
+212 DIRAGRAVK
-217 THMKH
+217 
-222 YRGKDLSEVNPIST
+222 ST
-236 YIKNSA
+236 N
-242 AKGRQQMEERSIKR
+242 
-256 RTDVSKYSSQST
+256 
-268 SKETKETKKKQGKV
+268 KKKVATEPTFK
-282 LTGVTNDDIRSGRSP
+282 TNSLSIANLRNDY
-297 LTIQAQQ
+297 QQ
-304 TKKKSPL
+304 ELIKKRK
-311 DTILD
+311 
-316 KEKKKKFKY
+316 KEMQK
-325 KQ
+325 

>member
-15 VSRPAIDAIS
+15 VSRPAIDAAS

-37 LDVKAKAKAEGRNV
+37 QGVKAKAKAEGRNV

-99 APTEQKKAPTEQK
+99 APSEQKKAPTEQK

-133 KSKTSTESNTAS
+133 KSKTSTKSNTAS
-145 KGTKTPPPQYTGRAQ
+145 KGTKTPPPQSTGRAQ

-165 SNIPPKNDGKK
+165 SNIPPKKGYPKGGYKEENQDVEGINRNAVKTMLYNDRVKLKSRNGRPAKESFKPVETTVASIRSEYQKNLTAKHKK
-176 PPKKDEKNPP
+176 E
-186 KNVDKTPTISDS
+186 V
-198 EQRSYHKPAMEQIA
+198 A
-212 DNKPP
+212 DIRAGRAVK
-217 THMKH
+217 
-222 YRGKDLSEVNPIST
+222 ST
-236 YIKNSA
+236 N
-242 AKGRQQMEERSIKR
+242 
-256 RTDVSKYSSQST
+256 
-268 SKETKETKKKQGKV
+268 KKKVATEQKKAP
-282 LTGVTNDDIRSGRSP
+282 TEPTFKTNSLSIANLRNDY
-297 LTIQAQQ
+297 QQ
-304 TKKKSPL
+304 ELIKKRK
-311 DTILD
+311 
-316 KEKKKKFKY
+316 KEMQK
-325 KQ
+325 

>member
-15 VSRPAIDAIS
+15 VSRPAIDAAS

-37 LDVKAKAKAEGRNV
+37 YGVKAKAKAEGRNV

-89 KDSQSEKQGK
+89 KDTQSEKQGK
-99 APTEQKKAPTEQK
+99 APSEQK

-133 KSKTSTESNTAS
+133 KSKTSTKANTAS
-145 KGTKTPPPQYTGRAQ
+145 KGTKTPPPQSTGRAQ

-165 SNIPPKNDGKK
+165 SNT
-176 PPKKDEKNPP
+176 PPKKEVKEAP
-186 KNVDKTPTISDS
+186 KQESTPSKS
-198 EQRSYHKPAMEQIA
+198 ERTNYPKPAMEHIA
-212 DNKPP
+212 DSKTPVSF
-217 THMKH
+217 K
-222 YRGKDLSEVNPIST
+222 Y
-236 YIKNSA
+236 Y
-242 AKGRQQMEERSIKR
+242 KGRDMSNIKPVSSFIKKSSGEGKERMEERSKR
-256 RTDVSKYSSQST
+256 RRADIMKYSPQSASDT
-268 SKETKETKKKQGKV
+268 TKKKQGKTSTKPV
-282 LTGVTNDDIRSGRSP
+282 NADIGYERKP
-297 LTIQAQQ
+297 LTIQAPQ
-304 TKKKSPL
+304 TKNKSPL
-311 DTILD
+311 DTILE
-316 KEKKKKFKY
+316 KEKKKFKY